1 MSQFEVIAIVAAS
14 FIIHNVA
21 FILLRSSHPKSI
33 EARSRFVSTFHA
45 IVSSASFIITIAV
58 FAETLPW
65 SPAALILGQQLPQNL
80 VRIIACILAYTIGYF
95 VSDTL
100 IMMRF
105 KEVYSLDALVHHLL
119 ILSCVS
125 FGLASKNCFV

>member
-1 MSQFEVIAIVAAS
+1 MSHFEVIAIVAAS
-14 FIIHNVA
+14 FIIHYVA

-33 EARSRFVSTFHA
+33 EARSRFVSSFHA
-45 IVSSASFIITIAV
+45 IVSSTSFIVTIAV

-65 SPAALILGQQLPQNL
+65 PAALILGQQLPQSL
-80 VRIIACILAYTIGYF
+80 IRIITCILAYTVGCF

-105 KEVYSLDALVHHLL
+105 SEVYSLDALVHHVL